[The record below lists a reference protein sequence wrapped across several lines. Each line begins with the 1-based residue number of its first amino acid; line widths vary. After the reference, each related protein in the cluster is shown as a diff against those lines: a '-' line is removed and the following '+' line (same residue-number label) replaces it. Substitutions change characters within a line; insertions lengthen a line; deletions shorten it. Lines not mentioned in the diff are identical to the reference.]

1 MGVDELYY
9 IRGCLGMEI
18 SEETWKEEVIL
29 RVRALEKQEAYRS
42 ILIRLKEQMAYWI
55 EEIDQEDGGD
65 VDAN

>member
-1 MGVDELYY
+1 
-9 IRGCLGMEI
+9 MEI

-65 VDAN
+65 VDAK